1 MVLEGYAVVED
12 THSIAIV
19 GRVGSLD
26 WLCLPRVGSG
36 ACFAGLLEG
45 LNTGTIG
52 NRSRRSLHV
61 SAPSTGRASS
71 TPGARGFRAEA
82 HLTDRASRL
91 RSRDEGD
98 CRRC

>member
-36 ACFAGLLEG
+36 ACFAG
-45 LNTGTIG
+45 
-52 NRSRRSLHV
+52 SWK
-61 SAPSTGRASS
+61 A
-71 TPGARGFRAEA
+71 
-82 HLTDRASRL
+82 
-91 RSRDEGD
+91 
-98 CRRC
+98 